1 MKSDVLQNYLRRTG
15 FPVFHPRTI
24 LFDMDGVLIDSM
36 PNHVVAWRES
46 MASFGIQMTAMDS
59 YMTEGARGVDTIRK
73 MVEKQ
78 QGRVITQDEAQEM
91 YNEKSRLFHLMTPA
105 PLMPGI
111 LELMEKL
118 TADGLTIGIVT
129 GSGQRPLIDRI
140 RNTFRQYV
148 TDDHLV
154 TAYDVTKGKPD
165 PAPYLMG
172 MQKCG
177 AQPWETIVV
186 ENAPLGVQAG
196 NAAKAFTI
204 AVNTGILPDEALAD
218 AGADIILKSIAQ
230 LSDQWRE
237 LYKLLSINTFER
249 K

>member
-1 MKSDVLQNYLRRTG
+1 MHFSLLQDYLRRTG
-15 FPVFHPRTI
+15 FTAFHPRTI
-24 LFDMDGVLIDSM
+24 LFDMDGVLINSM

-46 MASFGIQMTAMDS
+46 MASFGIEMTEMDA

-73 MVEKQ
+73 MVKEQ
-78 QGRVITQDEAQEM
+78 QGKTISLDEAQVM
-91 YNEKSRLFHLMTPA
+91 YNEKSRLFHLMNPA
-105 PLMPGI
+105 PMMPGI

-118 TADGLTIGIVT
+118 KRDGLTIGIVT

-177 AQPWETIVV
+177 ARPWETIVV

-204 AVNTGILPDEALAD
+204 GVNTGILPDKALAD

-230 LSDQWRE
+230 LCDNWE
-237 LYKLLSINTFER
+237 NLYESLIIN
-249 K
+249 

>member
-1 MKSDVLQNYLRRTG
+1 MQLSLLKDYLQRTG
-15 FPVFHPRTI
+15 YPSFYPRFI

-46 MASFGIQMTAMDS
+46 MASFGIRMTAIDS

-73 MVEKQ
+73 MVKEQ
-78 QGRVITQDEAQEM
+78 QGKTITAEEAQVM
-91 YNEKSRLFHLMTPA
+91 YNEKSRLFHLMPPA

-111 LELMEKL
+111 LELMQKL
-118 TADGLTIGIVT
+118 RNDKLTIGIVT
-129 GSGQRPLIDRI
+129 GSGQRPLIERI
-140 RNTFRQYV
+140 RTTFKDYV
-148 TDDHLV
+148 VEEHIV
-154 TAYDVTKGKPD
+154 TAYDVTTGKPE

-186 ENAPLGVQAG
+186 ENAPLGVKAG

-204 AVNTGILPDEALAD
+204 GVNTGILPDKALAE
-218 AGADIILKSIAQ
+218 AGADLILPSIV
-230 LSDQWRE
+230 
-237 LYKLLSINTFER
+237 KLCEEWENLFNIFHSTF
-249 K
+249 